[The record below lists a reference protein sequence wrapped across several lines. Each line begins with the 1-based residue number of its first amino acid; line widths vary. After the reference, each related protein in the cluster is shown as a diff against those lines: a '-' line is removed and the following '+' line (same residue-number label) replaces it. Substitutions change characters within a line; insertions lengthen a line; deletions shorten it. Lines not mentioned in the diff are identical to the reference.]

1 LTIIEKSDIVKTEE
15 IMNRRINIK
24 AILKNRVLRRKL
36 MVPVIQ
42 AIQAREGIETTQEQA
57 EQAYDAVQKRKGF

>member
-1 LTIIEKSDIVKTEE
+1 
-15 IMNRRINIK
+15 
-24 AILKNRVLRRKL
+24 